1 MKAAIT
7 FYPNHLKKNAKTG
20 KIPLYIRIA
29 FDRKKSESRL
39 SIEFSE
45 TELLKW
51 DPITMRLQERNSAIN
66 HALNRLEQKF
76 SDFILAHQADLPRFL
91 PETIKNHVLGIEE
104 KKEIKLTDF
113 VDKYFEKFVL
123 HNVNRTPGTIKNYRR
138 AINHL
143 AAFLKY
149 SNRLSMP
156 VDNVDVA
163 FANDFKNFLVNNNPA
178 LDRVGMTEV
187 SASTVIKKFRTI
199 FTYAADLELIRKNP
213 FKAVKIKT
221 KSPRKERLSIDQ
233 VSKIKKVDTSL
244 SPHLSVYRDIFL
256 FSVYTGLAYHDLIS
270 LGQANL
276 EYRED
281 GNIKLS
287 KSRQKTDIITECF
300 LPSLA
305 INIVE
310 KYREQ
315 ANGPEQR
322 IFPYR
327 SNKELNSQLKM
338 LAQLAGIPIRLTM
351 HTARHTFRQMLAEA
365 GITDMGVIK
374 RLMGQSRNG
383 DVDEVYYLVTENS
396 LLKAKDKINLLY
408 ENQGAERDSTK

>member
-1 MKAAIT
+1 MKVALV
-7 FYPNHLKKNAKTG
+7 FYPNLAKKDSG
-20 KIPLYIRIA
+20 KNLIPVYMRIYYN
-29 FDRKKSESRL
+29 RRKSEARLNIELNETDTSR
-39 SIEFSE
+39 
-45 TELLKW
+45 W
-51 DPITMRLQERNSAIN
+51 DPVTMRLQERNSAIN

-76 SDFILAHQADLPRFL
+76 SDFILAHQADLPRYL

-104 KKEIKLTDF
+104 KKEIKLSDF
-113 VDKYFEKFVL
+113 VDEYFEKFVL

-149 SNRLSMP
+149 NNRLSIP

-178 LDRVGMTEV
+178 LDRIGMTEV

-233 VSKIKKVDTSL
+233 VSKIKKVDISL
-244 SPHLSVYRDIFL
+244 STHLSVYRDIFL
-256 FSVYTGLAYHDLIS
+256 FSVYTGLAYHDLVS

-276 EYRED
+276 EYRAD

-315 ANGPEQR
+315 ASGPEQR

-351 HTARHTFRQMLAEA
+351 HTARHTFRQLLAEA
-365 GITDMGVIK
+365 GITDIGVIK

-383 DVDEVYYLVTENS
+383 DVDEVYYSITD
-396 LLKAKDKINLLY
+396 KALMNAKSNYDQYL
-408 ENQGAERDSTK
+408 NQYLE